1 MGRARKPSHLRL
13 VEGTDRGAK
22 GKGRGKR
29 IDREPVPAG
38 HLDPDTPPEDFDEAE
53 KQAWADAIRNAPL
66 GMLRSLDAG
75 ILRLWCVAFV
85 LHADARRKL
94 KASSMLTKTTNGNV
108 VQNPYLG
115 VINRQAVLM
124 KALAAELGFSP
135 AARTRIAL
143 EEGGDGEDATDR
155 FFKI

>member
-1 MGRARKPSHLRL
+1 MGRARKPSHLRI
-13 VEGTDRGAK
+13 VEGTDRGPK

-29 IDREPVPAG
+29 IDREPVPPG
-38 HLDPDTPPEDFDEAE
+38 HLDPESPPEDFDDEEAKVWRE
-53 KQAWADAIRNAPL
+53 VLEAAPH
-66 GMLRSLDAG
+66 GMLRRLDSG

-85 LHADARRKL
+85 LHSDARRKL

-135 AARTRIAL
+135 AARTRVST
-143 EEGGDGEDATDR
+143 EGEGDGEDATDR
-155 FFKI
+155 FFA